1 MSVVQELFQ
10 LQLLFTMETV
20 RSLSLRIEALKRLL
34 DTMEDQQQR
43 NSILSEIRDLT
54 SSIVIIMEANRE
66 RLNREN
72 ANMEKA
78 IDSLLKRN

>member
-1 MSVVQELFQ
+1 MD
-10 LQLLFTMETV
+10 TV
-20 RSLSLRIEALKRLL
+20 RSLSLRIEVLKRLL
-34 DTMEDQQQR
+34 DTVEDQQQR

-78 IDSLLKRN
+78 IDSLLKRK

>member
-1 MSVVQELFQ
+1 MD
-10 LQLLFTMETV
+10 TV
-20 RSLSLRIEALKRLL
+20 RSLSLRIEVLKRLL
-34 DTMEDQQQR
+34 DTVEDQQQR
-43 NSILSEIRDLT
+43 NSILSEIRNLT

-78 IDSLLKRN
+78 IDSLLKRK